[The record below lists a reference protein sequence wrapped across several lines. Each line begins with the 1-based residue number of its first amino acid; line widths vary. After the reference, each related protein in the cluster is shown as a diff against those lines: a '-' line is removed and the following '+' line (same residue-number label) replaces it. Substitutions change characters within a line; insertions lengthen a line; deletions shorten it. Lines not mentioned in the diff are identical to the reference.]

1 METTDIYA
9 EQEKQMDMAL
19 NKIMSE
25 LVAWGLSDSEE
36 HYKLGYRQP
45 TVMRL
50 SLGGAINIYDLV
62 NTLTGEIDRLEKI
75 IQNLDEVYGKSL
87 AQAIFDK
94 TAGN

>member
-1 METTDIYA
+1 MEAIDIYA

-36 HYKLGYRQP
+36 HYELGYRQP

-50 SLGGAINIYDLV
+50 SLSGAINIYDLI

-75 IQNLDEVYGKSL
+75 IAYIDNK
-87 AQAIFDK
+87 
-94 TAGN
+94 AGN

>member
-50 SLGGAINIYDLV
+50 SLGGAINIYDLL
-62 NTLTGEIDRLEKI
+62 NTLTSEIDRLEKI

-87 AQAIFDK
+87 SQAIFDK

>member
-9 EQEKQMDMAL
+9 QQEKQMDMAL

-36 HYKLGYRQP
+36 HYELGYRQP

-50 SLGGAINIYDLV
+50 SLSGATNIYDLI

-75 IQNLDEVYGKSL
+75 VAITQQYLGK
-87 AQAIFDK
+87 Q
-94 TAGN
+94 

>member
-9 EQEKQMDMAL
+9 EQEQQMDTAL

-50 SLGGAINIYDLV
+50 SLGGAIMVYDLL

-94 TAGN
+94 KAGN